1 VAVLD
6 GAGDVDAEG
15 AQPSV
20 TALAMGDAATAL
32 LAVQTR
38 YEQLHEAIGRADLK
52 ASVAATVEAAA
63 IAALLGTLAQPQTA
77 PPNRGLL
84 LVGLAA
90 LLVGLG
96 FAGAAVFPRLGVRSP
111 RHSRSYAQ
119 NSLNIRQLHSQDPK
133 ELTDRLAAQTDR
145 DRLEEQ
151 AQQMVWLAQIV
162 WTKNVWLQRSL
173 FAAAA
178 AVLVLVAAYLT

>member
-52 ASVAATVEAAA
+52 ASVTATVEAAA

-84 LVGLAA
+84 LAGLAA

-133 ELTDRLAAQTDR
+133 ELTDRLAAQSDR